1 MEVIEE
7 TSSDESID
15 DSRVALRNDLEHL
28 VDIGPEEIAPTQH
41 DMGDESKISDE
52 VVEEKESGPRI
63 SEPEEGSSELENH
76 ENQQDAFDNYLKQWG
91 AKLNA

>member
-28 VDIGPEEIAPTQH
+28 VDIGPEATQH
-41 DMGDESKISDE
+41 DGADESKLSDE

-63 SEPEEGSSELENH
+63 SEPEEGSSELENV
-76 ENQQDAFDNYLKQWG
+76 ENQQDAFDHYLKQWG